1 MKKIVVITS
10 GGDAP
15 GMNAALYGIVKQAT
29 EHHIAVYGAKRGYI
43 GIIEEDFV
51 HLTIDNTFPYL
62 NQGGTQLETVRFPE
76 FQEKKVQK
84 KAIAIMKNHGFDAL
98 IVIGGDGSYKGAAK
112 LSQLSF
118 PVIAIPATID
128 NDIWGTDYSLGFST
142 AVSNAVNVIDK
153 LRTTAASHGHI
164 FVVEVMGREAGH
176 IAQKV
181 GKAVGADMTII
192 PEVDFT
198 IEQVIESL
206 NLSQKQKKKYSMII
220 TAEGAISCQD
230 LSKAIEKNS
239 QFKIHPLVLGHIQR
253 GGDAAYEDRILGTEF
268 GERAVTYL
276 LLKKDGLALGTKC
289 GKIKGQTLLDYL

>member
-15 GMNAALYGIVKQAT
+15 GMNAALYGVVKKAT
-29 EHHIAVYGAKRGYI
+29 EHHVAVYGAKCGYI

-51 HLTIDNTFPYL
+51 HLTIENTFPYL
-62 NQGGTQLETVRFPE
+62 NQGGTRLETVRFPE

-84 KAIAIMKNHGFDAL
+84 KAIEIMKNHGFDAL

-118 PVIAIPATID
+118 PVITIPATID

-164 FVVEVMGREAGH
+164 FVVEVMGRKAGH

-181 GKAVGADMTII
+181 GKAVGADMTIV

-206 NLSQKQKKKYSMII
+206 NISQKQKKKYSMII
-220 TAEGAISCQD
+220 AAEGAISCQD

-268 GERAVTYL
+268 GESAVEFL
-276 LLKKDGLALGTKC
+276 LLKKDGLALSTKC
-289 GKIKGQTLLDYL
+289 GEIKGQTLLDYL

>member
-15 GMNAALYGIVKQAT
+15 GMNAALYGVVKKAT
-29 EHHIAVYGAKRGYI
+29 EHHVAVYGAKCGYI

-51 HLTIDNTFPYL
+51 HLTIENTFPYL
-62 NQGGTQLETVRFPE
+62 NQGGTRLETVRFPE

-84 KAIAIMKNHGFDAL
+84 KAIEIMKNHGFDAL

-128 NDIWGTDYSLGFST
+128 NDILGTDYSLGFST

-164 FVVEVMGREAGH
+164 FVVEVMGRKAGH

-181 GKAVGADMTII
+181 GKAVGADMTIV

-198 IEQVIESL
+198 IGQVIESL

-268 GERAVTYL
+268 GESAVEFL
-276 LLKKDGLALGTKC
+276 LLKKDGLALSTKC
-289 GKIKGQTLLDYL
+289 RKIKGQTLLDYL